1 MNLNALPYAVRRYL
15 RSVDKH
21 SGEYVQLKSRIEWTE
36 LLPRQQN
43 EGNNRGEEIGV
54 QYERGMFALTKT
66 YVDWIKLKPTN

>member
-54 QYERGMFALTKT
+54 
-66 YVDWIKLKPTN
+66 

>member
-1 MNLNALPYAVRRYL
+1 MNNVWKKDVLKLLISNMNLNALPYAVRRYL

-21 SGEYVQLKSRIEWTE
+21 SGEYVQLKPRIEWTE

-54 QYERGMFALTKT
+54 
-66 YVDWIKLKPTN
+66 